1 MLIYLSFMTRV
12 SYHFVKYA
20 TVSGVQFPNTLS
32 LDLCPEKKLYMSSD
46 YVHKTI
52 VCTYCILY
60 YSILHLKYSLTK
72 GTVIENTS

>member
-1 MLIYLSFMTRV
+1 MNRV

-20 TVSGVQFPNTLS
+20 TVSGVQFPNTFS
-32 LDLCPEKKLYMSSD
+32 LDLCPEKKLYISSD

-60 YSILHLKYSLTK
+60 YCVLQLKYSLTK
-72 GTVIENTS
+72 ETVIESAISSVARGT